1 MDPSQPINVKDYF
14 QKYAPQL
21 VEKIKQMAA
30 RKRKSPSRSPKR
42 SRSRSPSRSPKRSR
56 SRSPKRSPKRSPRRR
71 ARSPSMSPGGKK
83 AARILSQMKK

>member
-42 SRSRSPSRSPKRSR
+42 SRSRSP
-56 SRSPKRSPKRSPRRR
+56 KRSPKRSPRRR